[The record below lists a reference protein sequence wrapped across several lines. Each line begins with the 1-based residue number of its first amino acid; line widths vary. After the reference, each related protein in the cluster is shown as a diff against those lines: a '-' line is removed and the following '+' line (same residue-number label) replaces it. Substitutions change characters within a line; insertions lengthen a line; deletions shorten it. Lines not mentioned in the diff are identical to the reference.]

1 MSLITQC
8 PACATLFKVVPDQ
21 LRISDGWVRCGQ
33 CDEVF
38 DATAHL
44 QPGSP
49 VPHAEK
55 PSIPE
60 EERTDTLQS
69 DAKEDAVSSTDLGLA
84 LADESEQDAT
94 PADVCDGPVL
104 DPVLEERPHELLKV
118 SEPAAEPEEV
128 TEVEAVPLESEE
140 EPQLSFMRTSQ
151 TPTRWNSPLARSAL
165 LVLCLL
171 CGGVL
176 LLQVLVQER
185 DRLAAAEPGAK
196 QFLESLCGVLDCK
209 ISPLR
214 QIESVVIDS
223 SSFTKVRADVYRLNF
238 TLKNAAPIN
247 LATPALELTLTDLQ
261 DQAVLRR
268 VIDVADFAPAQGVLV
283 QGAELTVSL
292 PIRVKLSGTAERIS
306 GYRLLAFYP

>member
-44 QPGSP
+44 QPGLP
-49 VPHAEK
+49 TPHAGK
-55 PSIPE
+55 TPLPE
-60 EERTDTLQS
+60 EPVDTPQS
-69 DAKEDAVSSTDLGLA
+69 LAEEDVASPAGPGFA
-84 LADESEQDAT
+84 LADEPEQDST
-94 PADVCDGPVL
+94 PADVCDEPVL
-104 DPVLEERPHELLKV
+104 DPVFEESPPEVLPV
-118 SEPAAEPEEV
+118 SEPSVEPEV
-128 TEVEAVPLESEE
+128 AEVEAVPVPSEE
-140 EPQLSFMRTSQ
+140 EPQLSFMRTSR
-151 TPTRWNSPLARSAL
+151 TPSRRSSPLARAAL
-165 LVLCLL
+165 LLLCLL

-185 DRLAAAEPGAK
+185 DRLAATEPGAK
-196 QFLESLCGVLDCK
+196 QLLESLCGVLDCK

-214 QIESVVIDS
+214 QIDSVVIDS
-223 SSFTKVRADVYRLNF
+223 SSFTKVRTDVYRLNF
-238 TLKNAAPIN
+238 TLKNAAPIS

-268 VIDVADFAPAQGVLV
+268 VIDVGDFAPAQGVMV

-292 PIRVKLSGTAERIS
+292 PIRVKLTGTAERIS